1 MMKRTNPASL
11 LLEGGAKS
19 VRTHYLGTIHFFE
32 KRSANAASE
41 SYSAKIKSFRSQFKG
56 VKDKAF
62 FLFRPA
68 PIYA

>member
-11 LLEGGAKS
+11 LLEGGLNPYG
-19 VRTHYLGTIHFFE
+19 HIIWE
-32 KRSANAASE
+32 QRSANAASE